1 MDFRKVEETMKYLF
15 ASSILL
21 FSAICLAGKCPN
33 CNGSGKVEIM
43 CNACQGKGFIIQNK
57 LKKVGRNRF
66 GLHPDR
72 AVVPVEESCRVC
84 TKMVA
89 PGARG
94 SGKVKAKCQTCN
106 GKGSIRGNKVKQK
119 PNQRD

>member
-1 MDFRKVEETMKYLF
+1 MKYLF
-15 ASSILL
+15 VLSNLL
-21 FSAICLAGKCPN
+21 FSVICLAGKCPE
-33 CNGSGKVEIM
+33 CKGSGKVEIM
-43 CNACQGKGFIIQNK
+43 CNACQGKGFVIQNK

-94 SGKVKAKCQTCN
+94 SGKVKVKCQTCN
-106 GKGSIRGNKVKQK
+106 GKGIVSNKNNKK
-119 PNQRD
+119 K